1 MGKGHLIDTNIVI
14 ANFGNMIPEKGA
26 SFIKNLPLFMSVITR
41 IELLGWHN
49 APRDELMKLENF
61 VANATFFELSERI
74 ILKTIE
80 IRQRYR
86 IKTPDAI
93 IAATALV
100 HGFTLITRN
109 TADFEKIDGLDMLNP
124 FDL

>member
-41 IELLGWHN
+41 IELPGWHN
-49 APRDELMKLENF
+49 APREELMKLENF

-86 IKTPDAI
+86 IKTPRYHCCYSSGAWI
-93 IAATALV
+93 
-100 HGFTLITRN
+100 HCN
-109 TADFEKIDGLDMLNP
+109 NP
-124 FDL
+124 QYC